1 MLSRKAVYG
10 LAAFMVG
17 HVGHTTRIYDADVGR
32 FAGFDRRNA
41 VAGQGIAQGG
51 RFSEVQLTTQ
61 RLEGRFFAGQK
72 AVFGVVKRLI
82 AQGYI
87 SIFISYIHCFVIRS
101 AIGNSQVQLPKCR
114 IVAAKI
120 QIFNRRAAFLIRH
133 QGEPHDWCLWL
144 TGRRAKFI
152 DR

>member
-1 MLSRKAVYG
+1 MYG

-17 HVGHTTRIYDADVGR
+17 HVSHTTRIYDADVGR
-32 FAGFDRRNA
+32 FAGFGRRNT
-41 VAGQGIAQGG
+41 VAGQDVSQGG
-51 RFSEVQLTTQ
+51 RLGEIQLTPQ

-101 AIGNSQVQLPKCR
+101 ADRRSLFQLQNCR

-120 QIFNRRAAFLIRH
+120 QIFNRRSAFLI
-133 QGEPHDWCLWL
+133 PHRTASC
-144 TGRRAKFI
+144 GRGLRPTRPRAGFLFE
-152 DR
+152 